1 MIESEEMHALGLKG
15 HYIPACS
22 SLSLIVI
29 SSRALRASILISEY
43 STMPSGLHQSTPGY
57 RMQVA
62 RKWDKRGVV
71 DIDIT
76 HLRQPC

>member
-1 MIESEEMHALGLKG
+1 MARLLGLFTPLETPFNRMEGEMIESEEMHALGLKG

-43 STMPSGLHQSTPGY
+43 STMP
-57 RMQVA
+57 V
-62 RKWDKRGVV
+62 
-71 DIDIT
+71 
-76 HLRQPC
+76 